1 MIIQLY
7 LDSDLHLMEKSVWV
21 SISKCPNWKQLKKPG
36 STLKSVN
43 KLKMLALKTE
53 FTKRFDNKIIK
64 NSHQKTIFQQN
75 GNKRARYTYTVRYTD
90 FSPSKLSH
98 IFIIFISMKNGWLIF
113 YEFSIKSVWTK
124 KHQYILKIAVIYWRQ
139 RFHNK
144 PKPHDEITQ

>member
-1 MIIQLY
+1 
-7 LDSDLHLMEKSVWV
+7 MEKSVWV

-75 GNKRARYTYTVRYTD
+75 GNKRARYTY
-90 FSPSKLSH
+90 SKVYRFFALQS
-98 IFIIFISMKNGWLIF
+98 SSVPEVKLMGVELIG
-113 YEFSIKSVWTK
+113 V
-124 KHQYILKIAVIYWRQ
+124 
-139 RFHNK
+139 NK
-144 PKPHDEITQ
+144 LGLINWSQLIGVN

>member
-75 GNKRARYTYTVRYTD
+75 GNKRSRYTY
-90 FSPSKLSH
+90 SKVYRFFALQNISH
-98 IFIIFISMKNGWLIF
+98 FYYFHFNEKWL
-113 YEFSIKSVWTK
+113 TN
-124 KHQYILKIAVIYWRQ
+124 IL
-139 RFHNK
+139 
-144 PKPHDEITQ
+144 